1 MDLLP
6 SVFPIPVRDKITES
20 APHIFYNITI
30 TIIYRGGN
38 TMTNQSGVPN
48 RKPRPKAV
56 VNQRDCVACGCCLK
70 VCPMNAIRIFRG
82 IFAKVDESRCVGC
95 GKCVRECPA
104 SVIALKE
111 VSP

>member
-1 MDLLP
+1 
-6 SVFPIPVRDKITES
+6 
-20 APHIFYNITI
+20 
-30 TIIYRGGN
+30 
-38 TMTNQSGVPN
+38 MTNQSGVPN

-56 VNQRDCVACGCCLK
+56 VNQRDCVACGCCLT

-95 GKCVRECPA
+95 GKCVRDCPA